1 MLENLFSSKARVKI
15 LNTFLLQEDKVFYI
29 RQLARD
35 LGLQVNA
42 VRRELENLEKI
53 GLIILDEKSS
63 KNRKSARDIKYFRIN
78 NEFIL
83 YQELKKIFSKARL
96 LKADD
101 FFGNLQKLYTPK
113 LLILSGIFVGDFEAN
128 IDILIVAPKRQKD
141 KIINLIIDL
150 EKEIGQELNY
160 TYLSESEFVYRMQV
174 MDRFLGDY
182 LKRKKNVLINN
193 GIL

>member
-101 FFGNLQKLYTPK
+101 FFDNLQKLYTPK